1 MIKEYHKMTRYKVID
16 QIKVLLIRRIGFW
29 SDGIHDLNLDLEDL
43 GVDEA
48 NSKKLILILGR
59 QHYHETVKDYPIE
72 NINDLKRALS
82 NEPLLA
88 PYDGIRLTKI
98 DKLVDRT
105 HRVTI
110 WVIKNTVLS
119 SLKHRPWFLIP
130 ESAVITAVKT
140 SQPIIAQRFGKR
152 LFAVNSV
159 SGLVSRELD
168 HQKDTDTNWRFP
180 FELGSGI
187 DQIPSLD
194 EHQTYQRFIIGVK
207 RLLISAPAT
216 FFLPIEFGK
225 LKSYPW
231 AAAGKLSALILST
244 YLLLV
249 SAGLGVYSWWL
260 DQQLVVVQEEA
271 KSAIEI
277 RREIKSKN
285 LQLLSHNTVRKSVK
299 PLWTVWD
306 LVLDLRVDGIH
317 FSAINFVDG
326 HALFYGVA
334 PRASDV
340 LSRIEADDRTSYAEF
355 LTSVKRR
362 REDEQF
368 SIKVSLSENYAV
380 DLGFDNNDFRSEAR
394 ESENEN

>member
-1 MIKEYHKMTRYKVID
+1 MIKEHHKMTRYKAID

-29 SDGIHDLNLDLEDL
+29 SDGMHDLNLDLEDL

-72 NINDLKRALS
+72 NINDLKRALR

-88 PYDGIRLTKI
+88 PYDGMRLTKI

-110 WVIKNTVLS
+110 WVIKNTVVS

-130 ESAVITAVKT
+130 ESAAITAVK
-140 SQPIIAQRFGKR
+140 SSKPIIAQRFGKR

-159 SGLVSRELD
+159 SGLVSTELD
-168 HQKDTDTNWRFP
+168 QQKGSDTNWRLP
-180 FELGSGI
+180 FEVGSGI

-194 EHQTYQRFIIGVK
+194 EHQTYQRFIGGVK
-207 RLLISAPAT
+207 RLLTRAPAT

-231 AAAGKLSALILST
+231 VAAGKLSALILST

-277 RREIKSKN
+277 RREIRNKILRVEEYNS
-285 LQLLSHNTVRKSVK
+285 VRANIQPFWSA
-299 PLWTVWD
+299 WD
-306 LVLDLRVDGIH
+306 LVLDLRQNEIVISNVDNRKGILVIKGY
-317 FSAINFVDG
+317 A
-326 HALFYGVA
+326 A
-334 PRASDV
+334 RASDV
-340 LSRIEADDRTSYAEF
+340 LQQLSDDPRVSSAEY
-355 LTSVKRR
+355 LTPIRKKQNG
-362 REDEQF
+362 EQF
-368 SIKVSLSENYAV
+368 AINVTFNDLAFKSE
-380 DLGFDNNDFRSEAR
+380 
-394 ESENEN
+394 

>member
-1 MIKEYHKMTRYKVID
+1 MIKEHHKMTRFKAID

-29 SDGIHDLNLDLEDL
+29 SDGMHDLNLDLEDL

-48 NSKKLILILGR
+48 NFKKLILILGR

-82 NEPLLA
+82 NESLLA
-88 PYDGIRLTKI
+88 PYDGMRLTKI

-110 WVIKNTVLS
+110 WIIKNTVLS

-159 SGLVSRELD
+159 SGLVSMELD

-180 FELGSGI
+180 FELGSGV
-187 DQIPSLD
+187 DQISSLD

-207 RLLISAPAT
+207 RLLTSAPAT

-231 AAAGKLSALILST
+231 AAASKLSALILST

-260 DQQLVVVQEEA
+260 DQQLLVVQEEA

-277 RREIKSKN
+277 RREIRNKILRVEEYNS
-285 LQLLSHNTVRKSVK
+285 VRANIEPFWSA
-299 PLWTVWD
+299 WD
-306 LVLDLRVDGIH
+306 LVLDLRQNEIVISNVDNRKGILVIKGY
-317 FSAINFVDG
+317 A
-326 HALFYGVA
+326 A
-334 PRASDV
+334 RASDV
-340 LSRIEADDRTSYAEF
+340 LQQLSDDPRVLSAEY
-355 LTSVKRR
+355 LTPIRKKQNG
-362 REDEQF
+362 EQF
-368 SIKVSLSENYAV
+368 AINVTFNDLAFKSE
-380 DLGFDNNDFRSEAR
+380 
-394 ESENEN
+394 